1 MKLLVHT
8 VQPEKN
14 RLPALWA
21 TTVFPIQRGRKLSP
35 NKGTLKGKKN
45 MTQLIVK
52 SASAANVRPLIQAA
66 LDHEARILKV
76 GIRKTIRR
84 LQEFEQ
90 RFGVDSRKFYQDF
103 QAGEM
108 GDDMEYMKWA
118 GEYETLQQL
127 QEDYAEIKEIQVC

>member
-1 MKLLVHT
+1 
-8 VQPEKN
+8 
-14 RLPALWA
+14 
-21 TTVFPIQRGRKLSP
+21 
-35 NKGTLKGKKN
+35 